1 MGKKDIKKKL
11 EMFKRTQDIN
21 SIVEKGSI
29 EGQALLESA
38 GEDRPAEAE
47 HAFDLI
53 TKNEML
59 PAEKREGKEKKVASA
74 KNKRKPKKAKTNP
87 RNRKSRKR

>member
-59 PAEKREGKEKKVASA
+59 PAEKRERKEKKVASA
-74 KNKRKPKKAKTNP
+74 KNKRKSKKSKG
-87 RNRKSRKR
+87 

>member
-11 EMFKRTQDIN
+11 EMFKKTQDIN

-53 TKNEML
+53 TKNEIL
-59 PAEKREGKEKKVASA
+59 PTEKRERNEKKASSS
-74 KNKRKPKKAKTNP
+74 KNKRTLKKSKGYAQKQ
-87 RNRKSRKR
+87 KK